1 MACNRARVQ
10 AARVGV
16 ARSALLPTL
25 AGLLLGQT
33 TRKGVL
39 FNSAFVRQTEGLEG
53 LALQLDYA
61 VSNSGAR
68 QQELTLV
75 HDELYAANF
84 ACNNTQCF
92 NR

>member
-1 MACNRARVQ
+1 M
-10 AARVGV
+10 
-16 ARSALLPTL
+16 
-25 AGLLLGQT
+25 
-33 TRKGVL
+33 L

-53 LALQLDYA
+53 LPLQLDYA